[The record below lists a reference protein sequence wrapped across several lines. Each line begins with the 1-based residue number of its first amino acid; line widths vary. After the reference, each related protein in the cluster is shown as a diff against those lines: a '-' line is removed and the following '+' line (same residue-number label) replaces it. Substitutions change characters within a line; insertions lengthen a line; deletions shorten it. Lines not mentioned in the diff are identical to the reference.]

1 VKIKAG
7 LKCFRDESGAIFVE
21 TLLVIPV
28 VTILTIGILEFGN
41 ILWQRHQVETGV
53 RDAAR
58 YWARCRQQISG
69 VATSCSTTV
78 ARNIAF
84 YGTPSPSSGQAL
96 RVPGW
101 YSPEDISFTPET
113 LPTVASGTVV
123 VTGSVAYEGS
133 PLVRALPITSIT
145 LTYTHE
151 QRYLGW

>member
-1 VKIKAG
+1 MRRKAEQ
-7 LKCFRDESGAIFVE
+7 KSFRDESGAIFVE

-28 VTILTIGILEFGN
+28 VTILAIGILEFGN

-58 YWARCRQQISG
+58 YWARCRPSF
-69 VATSCSTTV
+69 STCNIMT
-78 ARNIAF
+78 AKHIAF
-84 YGTPSPSSGQAL
+84 YGTPDPSGGQAL

-101 YSPEDISFTPET
+101 YMPDTISISPATPPTAVSSDDIVT
-113 LPTVASGTVV
+113 
-123 VTGSVAYEGS
+123 VTGSAAYQGS
-133 PLVRALPITSIT
+133 VFARALSIGNVT